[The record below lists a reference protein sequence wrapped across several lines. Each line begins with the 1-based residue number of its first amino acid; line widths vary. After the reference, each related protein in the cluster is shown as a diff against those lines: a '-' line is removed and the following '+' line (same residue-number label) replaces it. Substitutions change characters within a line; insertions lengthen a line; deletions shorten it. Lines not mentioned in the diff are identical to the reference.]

1 MRTSYSVPAL
11 CCCED
16 CVHAKLWHELEIS
29 CSLFNAVSNLCWL
42 GDEQEGS
49 WVSEMVPGALF
60 CWALTFAAVEP
71 HKMQGSLSGHVGAL
85 AAFLHWW
92 IKARLPAV
100 NVDKLKK
107 KKKKVRLC
115 AVILGLLSPA
125 ATFCLFAGNL
135 CTGKRLC
142 LREQAMCYF
151 WHSQRWLMQ
160 SQRRASLPGT
170 EMSTKMF
177 CITGPWLA
185 FV

>member
-42 GDEQEGS
+42 GDEHEGS

-92 IKARLPAV
+92 IKASLPAV

-107 KKKKVRLC
+107 KKSEIVCSDPRSPFSSC
-115 AVILGLLSPA
+115 HLLPVCWEPLHGQTA
-125 ATFCLFAGNL
+125 LLERAGYVLFL
-135 CTGKRLC
+135 T
-142 LREQAMCYF
+142 
-151 WHSQRWLMQ
+151 
-160 SQRRASLPGT
+160 
-170 EMSTKMF
+170 
-177 CITGPWLA
+177 
-185 FV
+185 